1 MPGNILNAD
10 TQFPNF
16 AGQES
21 PAEQIRTI
29 RNYLYMLLEQLR
41 YTLNNLDAGNFNSEG
56 LKEIQDAI
64 SQPILKQLSDTD
76 GNLAELQITAKGL
89 ASRVSNNEG
98 DISQLEQTAQGLS
111 SRVGDAEGNISSLQQ
126 TANGLSSRVTS
137 AEGNISTLQ
146 QTANGLS
153 SRVSSAEGDISTL
166 QQTADGISSRV
177 SSAEGNISTLQQTA
191 NGLSSRVSDAEGNIS
206 ALFQGAGNLT
216 TRVSNAE
223 GNITTV
229 MQTANSLSSRV
240 SNAEGAVSTISQK
253 VNGVTIQTGDGQT
266 FLAGDRIVMSSNIY
280 NYMAIGANGLE
291 VWINGMMKALIG
303 QTYGADNYTMVL
315 GNTNPAVVQ
324 KIYDGNNLM
333 WIGNET
339 KTCGIMFNFST
350 GTYQFYGT
358 KVGT

>member
-1 MPGNILNAD
+1 MPGNILSAD

-16 AGQES
+16 TGQES

-41 YTLNNLDAGNFNSEG
+41 YTLNNLDAGNFNTEG

-76 GNLAELQITAKGL
+76 GNLAELQVTAAGL
-89 ASRVSNNEG
+89 ASRVSSNEG

-153 SRVSSAEGDISTL
+153 SRVS
-166 QQTADGISSRV
+166 
-177 SSAEGNISTLQQTA
+177 
-191 NGLSSRVSDAEGNIS
+191 
-206 ALFQGAGNLT
+206 
-216 TRVSNAE
+216 NAE
-223 GNITTV
+223 GSISSLS
-229 MQTANSLSSRV
+229 QTASGLETRV
-240 SNAEGAVSTISQK
+240 ANAEGAVSTVSQK
-253 VNGVTIQTGDGQT
+253 VNGVTVTTWSGQT
-266 FLAGDRIVMSSNIY
+266 FLAGDRIVMSSDIN
-280 NYMAIGANGLE
+280 NYMAVGANGLE

-303 QTYGADNYTMVL
+303 QTYGADNYSVIL

-333 WIGNET
+333 WIGNEA
-339 KTCGIMFNFST
+339 KTCGIMFNFNT

>member
-1 MPGNILNAD
+1 MPGNILSAD

-16 AGQES
+16 TGQEN

-41 YTLNNLDAGNFNSEG
+41 YTLNNLDAGNFNTEG

-76 GNLAELQITAKGL
+76 GNLAELQVTAAGL
-89 ASRVSNNEG
+89 ASRVSSNEG

-126 TANGLSSRVTS
+126 TANGLSSRVSS
-137 AEGNISTLQ
+137 AEGNISSLQ

-153 SRVSSAEGDISTL
+153 SRVS
-166 QQTADGISSRV
+166 
-177 SSAEGNISTLQQTA
+177 
-191 NGLSSRVSDAEGNIS
+191 
-206 ALFQGAGNLT
+206 
-216 TRVSNAE
+216 NAE
-223 GNITTV
+223 GSISSLS
-229 MQTANSLSSRV
+229 QTASGLETRV
-240 SNAEGAVSTISQK
+240 ANAEGAVSTVSQK
-253 VNGVTIQTGDGQT
+253 VNGVTVTTGYGQT
-266 FLAGDRIVMSSNIY
+266 FLAGDRIVMSSNVN

-291 VWINGMMKALIG
+291 VWINGMIKALIG
-303 QTYGADNYTMVL
+303 QTYGADNYSVIL

-324 KIYDGNNLM
+324 KIYDGSNLM
-333 WIGNET
+333 WVGNEA
-339 KTCGIMFNFST
+339 KTCGIMFNFNA

>member
-1 MPGNILNAD
+1 MPGNILSAD

-76 GNLAELQITAKGL
+76 GNLAELQLTAAGL
-89 ASRVSNNEG
+89 ASRVSSNEG

-137 AEGNISTLQ
+137 AEGNISSLQ

-153 SRVSSAEGDISTL
+153 SRVS
-166 QQTADGISSRV
+166 
-177 SSAEGNISTLQQTA
+177 
-191 NGLSSRVSDAEGNIS
+191 
-206 ALFQGAGNLT
+206 
-216 TRVSNAE
+216 NAE
-223 GNITTV
+223 GSISSLS
-229 MQTANSLSSRV
+229 QTASGLETRV
-240 SNAEGAVSTISQK
+240 ANAEGAVSTVSQK
-253 VNGVTIQTGDGQT
+253 VNGVTVTTPYGQT
-266 FLAGDRIVMSSNIY
+266 YLAGDRIVMRANEN
-280 NYMAIGANGLE
+280 NYMAIGSNGLE
-291 VWINGMMKALIG
+291 VWVNGTQKALIG
-303 QTYGADNYTMVL
+303 QAYGADNYTVVL

-324 KIYDGNNLM
+324 KIYDSYSGNQM
-333 WIGNET
+333 WVGNEN

>member
-1 MPGNILNAD
+1 MPGNILSAD

-41 YTLNNLDAGNFNSEG
+41 YTLNNLDAGNFNTEG

-76 GNLAELQITAKGL
+76 GNLAELQVTAAGL
-89 ASRVSNNEG
+89 ASRVSSNEG

-146 QTANGLS
+146 QTTNG
-153 SRVSSAEGDISTL
+153 
-166 QQTADGISSRV
+166 
-177 SSAEGNISTLQQTA
+177 
-191 NGLSSRVSDAEGNIS
+191 
-206 ALFQGAGNLT
+206 
-216 TRVSNAE
+216 
-223 GNITTV
+223 
-229 MQTANSLSSRV
+229 LSSRV
-240 SNAEGAVSTISQK
+240 SNAEGSISSLNQTASGLETRVANAEGAVSTVSQK
-253 VNGVTIQTGDGQT
+253 VNGVTVTTGYGQT
-266 FLAGDRIVMSSNIY
+266 FLAGDRIVMSSDIN

-303 QTYGADNYTMVL
+303 QTYGADNYSVIL

-324 KIYDGNNLM
+324 KIYDGSNLM
-333 WIGNET
+333 WVGNEA
-339 KTCGIMFNFST
+339 KTCGIMFNFSA

>member
-1 MPGNILNAD
+1 MPGNILSAD

-16 AGQES
+16 SGQEN

-41 YTLNNLDAGNFNSEG
+41 YTLNNLDAGNFNTEG

-76 GNLAELQITAKGL
+76 GNLAELQVTAAGL
-89 ASRVSNNEG
+89 ASRVSSNEG

-111 SRVGDAEGNISSLQQ
+111 SRVGNAEGNISSLQQ

-153 SRVSSAEGDISTL
+153 SRVS
-166 QQTADGISSRV
+166 
-177 SSAEGNISTLQQTA
+177 
-191 NGLSSRVSDAEGNIS
+191 
-206 ALFQGAGNLT
+206 
-216 TRVSNAE
+216 NAE
-223 GNITTV
+223 GSISSLS
-229 MQTANSLSSRV
+229 QTASGLETRV
-240 SNAEGAVSTISQK
+240 ANAEGAVSTVSQK
-253 VNGVTIQTGDGQT
+253 VNGVTVTTGYGQT
-266 FLAGDRIVMSSNIY
+266 FLAGDRIVMSSDIN
-280 NYMAIGANGLE
+280 NYMAVGANGLE
-291 VWINGMMKALIG
+291 VWINGMMKSLIG
-303 QTYGADNYTMVL
+303 QTYGADNYSVIL

-333 WIGNET
+333 WVGNEA
-339 KTCGIMFNFST
+339 KTCGIMFNFSA

>member
-1 MPGNILNAD
+1 MPGNILSAD

-76 GNLAELQITAKGL
+76 GNLAELQVTAAGL
-89 ASRVSNNEG
+89 ASRVSSNEG

-126 TANGLSSRVTS
+126 TANGLSSRVSS
-137 AEGNISTLQ
+137 AEGNISSLQ

-153 SRVSSAEGDISTL
+153 SRVS
-166 QQTADGISSRV
+166 
-177 SSAEGNISTLQQTA
+177 
-191 NGLSSRVSDAEGNIS
+191 
-206 ALFQGAGNLT
+206 
-216 TRVSNAE
+216 NAE
-223 GNITTV
+223 GSISSLN
-229 MQTANSLSSRV
+229 QTASGLETRV
-240 SNAEGAVSTISQK
+240 ANAEGAVSTVSQK
-253 VNGVTIQTGDGQT
+253 VNGVTVTTGYGQT
-266 FLAGDRIVMSSNIY
+266 FLAGDRIVMSSNVN

-303 QTYGADNYTMVL
+303 QTYGADNYSVIL

-324 KIYDGNNLM
+324 KIYDGSNLM
-333 WIGNET
+333 WVGNEA

>member
-1 MPGNILNAD
+1 MPGNILSAD

-41 YTLNNLDAGNFNSEG
+41 YTLNNLDAGNFNTEG

-76 GNLAELQITAKGL
+76 GNLAELQVTAAGL
-89 ASRVSNNEG
+89 ASRVSSNEG
-98 DISQLEQTAQGLS
+98 NISQLEQTAQGLS

-153 SRVSSAEGDISTL
+153 SRVS
-166 QQTADGISSRV
+166 
-177 SSAEGNISTLQQTA
+177 
-191 NGLSSRVSDAEGNIS
+191 
-206 ALFQGAGNLT
+206 
-216 TRVSNAE
+216 NAE
-223 GNITTV
+223 GSISSLN
-229 MQTANSLSSRV
+229 QTASGLETRV
-240 SNAEGAVSTISQK
+240 ANAEGAVSTVSQK
-253 VNGVTIQTGDGQT
+253 VNGVTVTTGYGQT
-266 FLAGDRIVMSSNIY
+266 FLAGDRIVMSSNVN

-291 VWINGMMKALIG
+291 VWINGMIKALIG
-303 QTYGADNYTMVL
+303 QTYGADNYSMIL

-333 WIGNET
+333 WVGNEA
-339 KTCGIMFNFST
+339 KTCGIMFNFNT

>member
-1 MPGNILNAD
+1 MPGNILSAD

-41 YTLNNLDAGNFNSEG
+41 YTLNNLDAGNFNTEG

-76 GNLAELQITAKGL
+76 GNLAELQVTAAGL
-89 ASRVSNNEG
+89 ASRVSSNEG

-153 SRVSSAEGDISTL
+153 SRVS
-166 QQTADGISSRV
+166 
-177 SSAEGNISTLQQTA
+177 
-191 NGLSSRVSDAEGNIS
+191 
-206 ALFQGAGNLT
+206 
-216 TRVSNAE
+216 NAE
-223 GNITTV
+223 GSISSLS
-229 MQTANSLSSRV
+229 QTASGLETRV
-240 SNAEGAVSTISQK
+240 ANAEGAVSTVSQK
-253 VNGVTIQTGDGQT
+253 VNGVTVTTWSGQT
-266 FLAGDRIVMSSNIY
+266 FLAGDRIVMSSDIN
-280 NYMAIGANGLE
+280 NYMAVGANGLE

-303 QTYGADNYTMVL
+303 QTYGADNYSVIL

-324 KIYDGNNLM
+324 KIYDGSNLM
-333 WIGNET
+333 WVGNEA
-339 KTCGIMFNFST
+339 KTCGIMFNFNT

>member
-1 MPGNILNAD
+1 MPGNILSAD

-16 AGQES
+16 AGQEN

-76 GNLAELQITAKGL
+76 GNLAELQVTAAGL
-89 ASRVSNNEG
+89 ASRVSSNEG
-98 DISQLEQTAQGLS
+98 NISQLEQTAQGLS

-126 TANGLSSRVTS
+126 TANGLSSRVSS
-137 AEGNISTLQ
+137 AEGNISSLQ

-153 SRVSSAEGDISTL
+153 SRVS
-166 QQTADGISSRV
+166 
-177 SSAEGNISTLQQTA
+177 
-191 NGLSSRVSDAEGNIS
+191 
-206 ALFQGAGNLT
+206 
-216 TRVSNAE
+216 NAE
-223 GNITTV
+223 GSISSLS
-229 MQTANSLSSRV
+229 QTASGLETRV
-240 SNAEGAVSTISQK
+240 ANAEGAVSTVSQK
-253 VNGVTIQTGDGQT
+253 VNGVTVTTGYGQT
-266 FLAGDRIVMSSNIY
+266 FLAGDRIVMSSDIN

-291 VWINGMMKALIG
+291 VWINGMMKAVIG
-303 QTYGADNYTMVL
+303 QTYGADNYSVIL

-324 KIYDGNNLM
+324 KIYDGSNLM
-333 WIGNET
+333 WVGNEA

>member
-1 MPGNILNAD
+1 MPGNILSAD

-16 AGQES
+16 AGQEN

-76 GNLAELQITAKGL
+76 GNLAELQVTAAGL
-89 ASRVSNNEG
+89 ASRVSSNEG
-98 DISQLEQTAQGLS
+98 NISQLEQTAQGLS

-126 TANGLSSRVTS
+126 TANGLSSRVSS
-137 AEGNISTLQ
+137 AEGNISSLQ

-153 SRVSSAEGDISTL
+153 SRVS
-166 QQTADGISSRV
+166 
-177 SSAEGNISTLQQTA
+177 
-191 NGLSSRVSDAEGNIS
+191 
-206 ALFQGAGNLT
+206 
-216 TRVSNAE
+216 NAE
-223 GNITTV
+223 GSISSLN
-229 MQTANSLSSRV
+229 QTASGLETRV
-240 SNAEGAVSTISQK
+240 ANAEGAVSTVSQK
-253 VNGVTIQTGDGQT
+253 VNGVTVTTGYGQT
-266 FLAGDRIVMSSNIY
+266 FLAGDRIVMSSDIN

-291 VWINGMMKALIG
+291 VWINGMMKAVIG
-303 QTYGADNYTMVL
+303 QTYGADNYSVIL

-324 KIYDGNNLM
+324 KIYDGSNLM
-333 WIGNET
+333 WVGNEA

>member
-1 MPGNILNAD
+1 MPGNILSAD

-41 YTLNNLDAGNFNSEG
+41 YTLNNLDAGNFNTEG

-76 GNLAELQITAKGL
+76 GNLAELQVTAAGL
-89 ASRVSNNEG
+89 AYRVSSNEG
-98 DISQLEQTAQGLS
+98 NISQLEQTAQGLS

-137 AEGNISTLQ
+137 AEGNISSLQ

-153 SRVSSAEGDISTL
+153 SRVS
-166 QQTADGISSRV
+166 
-177 SSAEGNISTLQQTA
+177 
-191 NGLSSRVSDAEGNIS
+191 
-206 ALFQGAGNLT
+206 
-216 TRVSNAE
+216 NAE
-223 GNITTV
+223 GSISSLS
-229 MQTANSLSSRV
+229 QTASGLETRV
-240 SNAEGAVSTISQK
+240 ANAEGAVSTVSQK
-253 VNGVTIQTGDGQT
+253 VNGVTVTTGYGQT
-266 FLAGDRIVMSSNIY
+266 FLAGDRIVMSSDIN
-280 NYMAIGANGLE
+280 NYMAIGSNGLE
-291 VWINGMMKALIG
+291 VWVNGTQKALIG
-303 QTYGADNYTMVL
+303 QTYGADNYSVIL

-324 KIYDGNNLM
+324 KIYDGSNLM
-333 WIGNET
+333 WVGNEA
-339 KTCGIMFNFST
+339 KTCGIMFNFSA

>member
-1 MPGNILNAD
+1 MPGNILSAD

-16 AGQES
+16 TGQES

-41 YTLNNLDAGNFNSEG
+41 YTLNNLDAGNFNTEG

-76 GNLAELQITAKGL
+76 GNLAELQVTAAGL
-89 ASRVSNNEG
+89 ASRVSSNEG

-126 TANGLSSRVTS
+126 TANGLSSRV
-137 AEGNISTLQ
+137 
-146 QTANGLS
+146 
-153 SRVSSAEGDISTL
+153 
-166 QQTADGISSRV
+166 

-191 NGLSSRVSDAEGNIS
+191 NGLSSRVS
-206 ALFQGAGNLT
+206 
-216 TRVSNAE
+216 NAE
-223 GNITTV
+223 GSISSLS
-229 MQTANSLSSRV
+229 QTASGLETRV
-240 SNAEGAVSTISQK
+240 ANAEGAVSTVSQK
-253 VNGVTIQTGDGQT
+253 VNGVTVTTWSGQT
-266 FLAGDRIVMSSNIY
+266 FLAGDRIVMSSDIN
-280 NYMAIGANGLE
+280 NYMAVGANGLE

-303 QTYGADNYTMVL
+303 QTYGADNYSVIL

-333 WIGNET
+333 WIGNEA
-339 KTCGIMFNFST
+339 KTCGIMFNFNA

>member
-1 MPGNILNAD
+1 MPGNILSAD

-41 YTLNNLDAGNFNSEG
+41 YTLNNLDAGNFNTEG

-76 GNLAELQITAKGL
+76 GNLAELQVTAAGL
-89 ASRVSNNEG
+89 ASRVSSNEG

-137 AEGNISTLQ
+137 AEGNISSLQ

-153 SRVSSAEGDISTL
+153 SRVS
-166 QQTADGISSRV
+166 
-177 SSAEGNISTLQQTA
+177 
-191 NGLSSRVSDAEGNIS
+191 
-206 ALFQGAGNLT
+206 
-216 TRVSNAE
+216 NAE
-223 GNITTV
+223 GSISSLS
-229 MQTANSLSSRV
+229 QTASGLETRV
-240 SNAEGAVSTISQK
+240 ANAEGAVSTVSQK
-253 VNGVTIQTGDGQT
+253 VNGVTVTTGYGQT
-266 FLAGDRIVMSSNIY
+266 FLAGDRIVMSSNVN

-291 VWINGMMKALIG
+291 VWINGMIKALIG
-303 QTYGADNYTMVL
+303 QTYGADNYSVIL

-333 WIGNET
+333 WVGNEA
-339 KTCGIMFNFST
+339 KTCGIMFNFSA

>member
-1 MPGNILNAD
+1 MPGNILSAD

-76 GNLAELQITAKGL
+76 GNLAELQVTAAGL
-89 ASRVSNNEG
+89 ASRVSSNEG

-111 SRVGDAEGNISSLQQ
+111 SRVGNAEGNISSLQQ
-126 TANGLSSRVTS
+126 TANGLSSRVSS
-137 AEGNISTLQ
+137 AEGNISSLQ

-153 SRVSSAEGDISTL
+153 SRVS
-166 QQTADGISSRV
+166 
-177 SSAEGNISTLQQTA
+177 
-191 NGLSSRVSDAEGNIS
+191 
-206 ALFQGAGNLT
+206 
-216 TRVSNAE
+216 NAE
-223 GNITTV
+223 GSISSLS
-229 MQTANSLSSRV
+229 QTASGLETRV
-240 SNAEGAVSTISQK
+240 ANAEGAVSTVSQK
-253 VNGVTIQTGDGQT
+253 VNGVTVTTGYGQT
-266 FLAGDRIVMSSNIY
+266 FLAGDRIVMSSNVN

-303 QTYGADNYTMVL
+303 QTYGADNYSVIL

-324 KIYDGNNLM
+324 KIYDGSNLM
-333 WIGNET
+333 WVGNEA

>member
-1 MPGNILNAD
+1 MPGNILSAD

-41 YTLNNLDAGNFNSEG
+41 YTLNNLDAGNFNTEG

-76 GNLAELQITAKGL
+76 GNLAELQVTAAGL
-89 ASRVSNNEG
+89 ASRVSSNEG
-98 DISQLEQTAQGLS
+98 NISQLEQTAQGLS

-137 AEGNISTLQ
+137 AEGNISSLQ

-153 SRVSSAEGDISTL
+153 SRVS
-166 QQTADGISSRV
+166 
-177 SSAEGNISTLQQTA
+177 
-191 NGLSSRVSDAEGNIS
+191 
-206 ALFQGAGNLT
+206 
-216 TRVSNAE
+216 NAE
-223 GNITTV
+223 GSISSLS
-229 MQTANSLSSRV
+229 QTASGLETRV
-240 SNAEGAVSTISQK
+240 ANAEGAVSTVSQK
-253 VNGVTIQTGDGQT
+253 VNGVTVTTGYGQT
-266 FLAGDRIVMSSNIY
+266 FLAGDRIVMSSDIN

-303 QTYGADNYTMVL
+303 QTYGADNYSVIL

-333 WIGNET
+333 WVGNES
-339 KTCGIMFNFST
+339 KTCGIMFNFSA

>member
-1 MPGNILNAD
+1 MPGNILSAD

-41 YTLNNLDAGNFNSEG
+41 YTLNNLDAGNFNTEG

-76 GNLAELQITAKGL
+76 GNLAELQVTAAGL
-89 ASRVSNNEG
+89 ASRVSSNEG

-126 TANGLSSRVTS
+126 TANGLSSRVSS
-137 AEGNISTLQ
+137 AEGNISSLQ

-153 SRVSSAEGDISTL
+153 SRVS
-166 QQTADGISSRV
+166 
-177 SSAEGNISTLQQTA
+177 
-191 NGLSSRVSDAEGNIS
+191 
-206 ALFQGAGNLT
+206 
-216 TRVSNAE
+216 NAE
-223 GNITTV
+223 GSISSLS
-229 MQTANSLSSRV
+229 QTASGLETRV
-240 SNAEGAVSTISQK
+240 ANAEGAVSTVSQK
-253 VNGVTIQTGDGQT
+253 VNGVTVTTWSGQT
-266 FLAGDRIVMSSNIY
+266 FLAGDRIVMSSDIN
-280 NYMAIGANGLE
+280 NYMAVGANGLE
-291 VWINGMMKALIG
+291 LWINGMKKALIG
-303 QTYGADNYTMVL
+303 QTSGADNYSVIL

-324 KIYDGNNLM
+324 KIYDGSNLM
-333 WIGNET
+333 WVGNEA
-339 KTCGIMFNFST
+339 KTCGIMFNFSA

>member
-1 MPGNILNAD
+1 MPGNILSAD

-41 YTLNNLDAGNFNSEG
+41 YTLNNLDAGNFNTEG

-76 GNLAELQITAKGL
+76 GNLAELQVTAAGL
-89 ASRVSNNEG
+89 ASRVSSNEG
-98 DISQLEQTAQGLS
+98 NISQLEQTAQGLS

-126 TANGLSSRVTS
+126 TANGLSSRV
-137 AEGNISTLQ
+137 
-146 QTANGLS
+146 
-153 SRVSSAEGDISTL
+153 
-166 QQTADGISSRV
+166 
-177 SSAEGNISTLQQTA
+177 SSAEGNISSLQQTT
-191 NGLSSRVSDAEGNIS
+191 NG
-206 ALFQGAGNLT
+206 
-216 TRVSNAE
+216 
-223 GNITTV
+223 
-229 MQTANSLSSRV
+229 LSSRV
-240 SNAEGAVSTISQK
+240 SNAEGSISSLIQTASGLETRVANAEGAVSTVSQK
-253 VNGVTIQTGDGQT
+253 VNGVTVTTGYGQT
-266 FLAGDRIVMSSNIY
+266 FLAGDRIVMSSDIN

-303 QTYGADNYTMVL
+303 QTYGADNYSVIL

-324 KIYDGNNLM
+324 KIYDGSNLM
-333 WIGNET
+333 WVGNEA

>member
-1 MPGNILNAD
+1 MPGNILSAD

-16 AGQES
+16 TGQEN

-41 YTLNNLDAGNFNSEG
+41 YTLNNLDAGNFNTEG

-76 GNLAELQITAKGL
+76 GNLAELQVTAAGL
-89 ASRVSNNEG
+89 ASRVSSNEG

-111 SRVGDAEGNISSLQQ
+111 SRVGNAEGNISSLQQ
-126 TANGLSSRVTS
+126 TANGL
-137 AEGNISTLQ
+137 
-146 QTANGLS
+146 
-153 SRVSSAEGDISTL
+153 
-166 QQTADGISSRV
+166 SSRV

-191 NGLSSRVSDAEGNIS
+191 NGLSSRVS
-206 ALFQGAGNLT
+206 
-216 TRVSNAE
+216 NAE
-223 GNITTV
+223 GSISSLS
-229 MQTANSLSSRV
+229 QTASGLETRV
-240 SNAEGAVSTISQK
+240 ANAEGAVSTVSQK
-253 VNGVTIQTGDGQT
+253 VNGVTVTTGYGQT
-266 FLAGDRIVMSSNIY
+266 FLAGDRIVMSSDIN

-303 QTYGADNYTMVL
+303 QTYGADNYSVIL

-324 KIYDGNNLM
+324 KIYDGSNLM
-333 WIGNET
+333 WVGNEA
-339 KTCGIMFNFST
+339 KTCGIMFNFSA

>member
-1 MPGNILNAD
+1 MPGNILSAD

-41 YTLNNLDAGNFNSEG
+41 YTLNNLDAGNFNTEG

-76 GNLAELQITAKGL
+76 GNLAELQVTAAGL
-89 ASRVSNNEG
+89 ASRVSSNEG
-98 DISQLEQTAQGLS
+98 NISQLEQTAQGLS

-137 AEGNISTLQ
+137 AEGNISSLQ

-153 SRVSSAEGDISTL
+153 SRVS
-166 QQTADGISSRV
+166 
-177 SSAEGNISTLQQTA
+177 
-191 NGLSSRVSDAEGNIS
+191 
-206 ALFQGAGNLT
+206 
-216 TRVSNAE
+216 NAE
-223 GNITTV
+223 GSISSLS
-229 MQTANSLSSRV
+229 QTASGLETRV
-240 SNAEGAVSTISQK
+240 ANAEGAVSTVSQK
-253 VNGVTIQTGDGQT
+253 VNGVTVTTQYGQT
-266 FLAGDRIVMSSNIY
+266 YLAGDRIVMRENEN
-280 NYMAIGANGLE
+280 NYMAIGSNGLE
-291 VWINGMMKALIG
+291 VWVNGTQKALIG
-303 QTYGADNYTMVL
+303 QTYGADNYSVIL

-324 KIYDGNNLM
+324 KIYDGSNLM
-333 WIGNET
+333 WVGNEA
-339 KTCGIMFNFST
+339 KTCGIMFNFSA

>member
-1 MPGNILNAD
+1 MPGNILSAD

-16 AGQES
+16 AGQEN

-41 YTLNNLDAGNFNSEG
+41 YTLNNLDAGNFNTEG

-76 GNLAELQITAKGL
+76 GNLAELQVTAAGL
-89 ASRVSNNEG
+89 ASRVSSNEG
-98 DISQLEQTAQGLS
+98 NISQLEQTAQGLS

-146 QTANGLS
+146 QTASG
-153 SRVSSAEGDISTL
+153 
-166 QQTADGISSRV
+166 
-177 SSAEGNISTLQQTA
+177 
-191 NGLSSRVSDAEGNIS
+191 
-206 ALFQGAGNLT
+206 
-216 TRVSNAE
+216 
-223 GNITTV
+223 
-229 MQTANSLSSRV
+229 LSSRV
-240 SNAEGAVSTISQK
+240 SNAEGSISSLSQTASGLETRVANAEGAVSTVSQK
-253 VNGVTIQTGDGQT
+253 VNGVTVTTGYGQT
-266 FLAGDRIVMSSNIY
+266 FLAGDRIVMSSDVN
-280 NYMAIGANGLE
+280 NYMTVGSGSIGVFSNG
-291 VWINGMMKALIG
+291 IQKAFIG
-303 QTYGADNYTMVL
+303 QTSGADNYSVIL

-324 KIYDGNNLM
+324 KIYNSYSGNQM
-333 WIGNET
+333 WVGNEN
-339 KTCGIMFNFST
+339 KTCGIMFNFNT

>member
-1 MPGNILNAD
+1 MPGNILSAD

-41 YTLNNLDAGNFNSEG
+41 YTLNNLDAGNFNTEG

-76 GNLAELQITAKGL
+76 GNLAELQVTAAGL
-89 ASRVSNNEG
+89 ASRVSSNEG

-126 TANGLSSRVTS
+126 TANGLSSRVSS
-137 AEGNISTLQ
+137 AEGNISSLQ

-153 SRVSSAEGDISTL
+153 SRVS
-166 QQTADGISSRV
+166 
-177 SSAEGNISTLQQTA
+177 
-191 NGLSSRVSDAEGNIS
+191 
-206 ALFQGAGNLT
+206 
-216 TRVSNAE
+216 NAE
-223 GNITTV
+223 GSISSLS
-229 MQTANSLSSRV
+229 QTASGLETRV
-240 SNAEGAVSTISQK
+240 ANAEGAVSTVSQK
-253 VNGVTIQTGDGQT
+253 VNGVTVTTVYGQT
-266 FLAGDRIVMSSNIY
+266 FLAGDRIVMSSDIN

-303 QTYGADNYTMVL
+303 QTYGADNYSVIL

-324 KIYDGNNLM
+324 KIYDGSNLM
-333 WIGNET
+333 WVGNEA
-339 KTCGIMFNFST
+339 KTCGIMFNFSA

>member
-1 MPGNILNAD
+1 MPGNILSAD

-16 AGQES
+16 TGQEN

-41 YTLNNLDAGNFNSEG
+41 YTLNNLDAGNFNTEG

-76 GNLAELQITAKGL
+76 GNLAELQVTAAGL
-89 ASRVSNNEG
+89 ASRVSSNEG

-137 AEGNISTLQ
+137 AEGNISSLQ

-153 SRVSSAEGDISTL
+153 SRVS
-166 QQTADGISSRV
+166 
-177 SSAEGNISTLQQTA
+177 
-191 NGLSSRVSDAEGNIS
+191 
-206 ALFQGAGNLT
+206 
-216 TRVSNAE
+216 NAE
-223 GNITTV
+223 GSISSLS
-229 MQTANSLSSRV
+229 QTASGLETRV
-240 SNAEGAVSTISQK
+240 ANAEGVVSTVGQK
-253 VNGVTIQTGDGQT
+253 VDGVTVTTPYGQT
-266 FLAGDRIVMSSNIY
+266 YLAGDRIVMRANEN
-280 NYMAIGANGLE
+280 NYMAIGSNGLE
-291 VWINGMMKALIG
+291 VWVNGTQKALIG
-303 QTYGADNYTMVL
+303 QTYGADNYSVIL

-324 KIYDGNNLM
+324 KIYDSYSGNQM
-333 WIGNET
+333 WVGNEN
-339 KTCGIMFNFST
+339 KTCGIMFNFSA

>member
-1 MPGNILNAD
+1 MPGNILSAD

-41 YTLNNLDAGNFNSEG
+41 YTLNNLDAGNFNTEG

-76 GNLAELQITAKGL
+76 GNLAELQVTAAGL
-89 ASRVSNNEG
+89 ASRVSSNEG

-153 SRVSSAEGDISTL
+153 SRVS
-166 QQTADGISSRV
+166 
-177 SSAEGNISTLQQTA
+177 
-191 NGLSSRVSDAEGNIS
+191 
-206 ALFQGAGNLT
+206 
-216 TRVSNAE
+216 NAE
-223 GNITTV
+223 GSISSLS
-229 MQTANSLSSRV
+229 QTASGLETRV
-240 SNAEGAVSTISQK
+240 ANAEGAVSTVSQK
-253 VNGVTIQTGDGQT
+253 VNGVTVTTGYGQT
-266 FLAGDRIVMSSNIY
+266 FLAGDRIVMSSNVN

-291 VWINGMMKALIG
+291 VWINGMMKALMG
-303 QTYGADNYTMVL
+303 QTYGADNYSVIL

-333 WIGNET
+333 WIGNEA
-339 KTCGIMFNFST
+339 KTCGIMFNFNT

>member
-1 MPGNILNAD
+1 MPGNILSAD

-16 AGQES
+16 AGQEN

-41 YTLNNLDAGNFNSEG
+41 YTLNNLDAGNFNTEG

-76 GNLAELQITAKGL
+76 GNLAELQVTAAGL
-89 ASRVSNNEG
+89 ASRVSSNEG

-153 SRVSSAEGDISTL
+153 SRVS
-166 QQTADGISSRV
+166 
-177 SSAEGNISTLQQTA
+177 
-191 NGLSSRVSDAEGNIS
+191 
-206 ALFQGAGNLT
+206 
-216 TRVSNAE
+216 NAE
-223 GNITTV
+223 GSISSLS
-229 MQTANSLSSRV
+229 QTASGLETRV
-240 SNAEGAVSTISQK
+240 ANAEGAVSTVSQK
-253 VNGVTIQTGDGQT
+253 VNGVTVTTGYGQT
-266 FLAGDRIVMSSNIY
+266 FLAGDRIVMSSNVN

-291 VWINGMMKALIG
+291 VWINGMIKALIG
-303 QTYGADNYTMVL
+303 QTYGADNYSVIL

-324 KIYDGNNLM
+324 KIYDGSNLM
-333 WIGNET
+333 WVGNEA

>member
-1 MPGNILNAD
+1 MPGNILSAD

-16 AGQES
+16 TGQEN

-41 YTLNNLDAGNFNSEG
+41 YTLNNLDAGNFNTEG

-76 GNLAELQITAKGL
+76 GNLAELQVTAAGL
-89 ASRVSNNEG
+89 ASRVSSNEG

-126 TANGLSSRVTS
+126 TANGLSSRVSS
-137 AEGNISTLQ
+137 AEGNISSLQ

-153 SRVSSAEGDISTL
+153 SRVSN
-166 QQTADGISSRV
+166 
-177 SSAEGNISTLQQTA
+177 AEGNISSLSQTA
-191 NGLSSRVSDAEGNIS
+191 SGLE
-206 ALFQGAGNLT
+206 
-216 TRVSNAE
+216 TRVA
-223 GNITTV
+223 
-229 MQTANSLSSRV
+229 
-240 SNAEGAVSTISQK
+240 NAEGAVSTVSQK
-253 VNGVTIQTGDGQT
+253 VNGVTVTTGYGQT
-266 FLAGDRIVMSSNIY
+266 FLAGDRIVMSSDIN

-303 QTYGADNYTMVL
+303 QTYGADNYSVIL

-324 KIYDGNNLM
+324 KIYDGSNLM
-333 WIGNET
+333 WVGNEA

>member
-1 MPGNILNAD
+1 MPGNILSAD

-16 AGQES
+16 TGQEN

-41 YTLNNLDAGNFNSEG
+41 YTLNNLDAGNFNTEG

-76 GNLAELQITAKGL
+76 GNLAELQVTAAGL
-89 ASRVSNNEG
+89 ASRVSSNEG

-126 TANGLSSRVTS
+126 TANGLSSRV
-137 AEGNISTLQ
+137 
-146 QTANGLS
+146 
-153 SRVSSAEGDISTL
+153 
-166 QQTADGISSRV
+166 

-191 NGLSSRVSDAEGNIS
+191 NGLSSRVS
-206 ALFQGAGNLT
+206 
-216 TRVSNAE
+216 NAE
-223 GNITTV
+223 GSISSLS
-229 MQTANSLSSRV
+229 QTASGLETRV
-240 SNAEGAVSTISQK
+240 ANAEGAVSTVSQK
-253 VNGVTIQTGDGQT
+253 VNGVTVTTGYGQT
-266 FLAGDRIVMSSNIY
+266 FLAGDRIVMSSNVN
-280 NYMAIGANGLE
+280 NYMAIGANCLE
-291 VWINGMMKALIG
+291 VWINGMIKALIG
-303 QTYGADNYTMVL
+303 QTYGADNYSVIL

-333 WIGNET
+333 WVGNEA
-339 KTCGIMFNFST
+339 KTCGIMFNFNA

>member
-1 MPGNILNAD
+1 MPGNILSAD

-41 YTLNNLDAGNFNSEG
+41 YTLNNLDAGNFNTEG

-76 GNLAELQITAKGL
+76 GNLAELQVTAAGL
-89 ASRVSNNEG
+89 ASRVSSNEG

-126 TANGLSSRVTS
+126 TANGLSSRVSS
-137 AEGNISTLQ
+137 AEGNISSLQ

-153 SRVSSAEGDISTL
+153 SRVS
-166 QQTADGISSRV
+166 
-177 SSAEGNISTLQQTA
+177 
-191 NGLSSRVSDAEGNIS
+191 
-206 ALFQGAGNLT
+206 
-216 TRVSNAE
+216 NAE
-223 GNITTV
+223 GSISSLS
-229 MQTANSLSSRV
+229 QTASGLETRV
-240 SNAEGAVSTISQK
+240 ANAEGAVSTVSQK
-253 VNGVTIQTGDGQT
+253 VNGVTVTTGYGQT
-266 FLAGDRIVMSSNIY
+266 FLAGDRIVMSSDIN
-280 NYMAIGANGLE
+280 NYMAIGSNGLE
-291 VWINGMMKALIG
+291 VWVNGTQKALIG
-303 QTYGADNYTMVL
+303 QTYGADNYSVIL

-324 KIYDGNNLM
+324 KIYDGSNLM
-333 WIGNET
+333 WVGNEA
-339 KTCGIMFNFST
+339 KTCGIMFNFSA

>member
-1 MPGNILNAD
+1 MPGNILSAD

-41 YTLNNLDAGNFNSEG
+41 YTLNNLDAGNFNTEG

-76 GNLAELQITAKGL
+76 GNLAELQVTAAGL
-89 ASRVSNNEG
+89 ASRVSSNEG

-111 SRVGDAEGNISSLQQ
+111 SRIGDAEGNISSLQQ

-153 SRVSSAEGDISTL
+153 SRVS
-166 QQTADGISSRV
+166 
-177 SSAEGNISTLQQTA
+177 
-191 NGLSSRVSDAEGNIS
+191 
-206 ALFQGAGNLT
+206 
-216 TRVSNAE
+216 NAE
-223 GNITTV
+223 GSISSLS
-229 MQTANSLSSRV
+229 QTASGLETRV
-240 SNAEGAVSTISQK
+240 ANAEGAVSTVSQK
-253 VNGVTIQTGDGQT
+253 VNGVTVTTGYGQT
-266 FLAGDRIVMSSNIY
+266 FLAGDRIVMSSNVN

-291 VWINGMMKALIG
+291 VWINGMMKALMG
-303 QTYGADNYTMVL
+303 QTYGADNYSVIL

-333 WIGNET
+333 WVGNEA
-339 KTCGIMFNFST
+339 KTCGIMFNFNT

>member
-1 MPGNILNAD
+1 MPGNILSAD

-76 GNLAELQITAKGL
+76 GNLAELQVTAAGL
-89 ASRVSNNEG
+89 ASRVSSNEG
-98 DISQLEQTAQGLS
+98 DISQLEQTAQELS

-153 SRVSSAEGDISTL
+153 SRVS
-166 QQTADGISSRV
+166 
-177 SSAEGNISTLQQTA
+177 
-191 NGLSSRVSDAEGNIS
+191 
-206 ALFQGAGNLT
+206 
-216 TRVSNAE
+216 NAE
-223 GNITTV
+223 GSISSLN
-229 MQTANSLSSRV
+229 QTASGLETRV
-240 SNAEGAVSTISQK
+240 ANAEGAVSTVSQK
-253 VNGVTIQTGDGQT
+253 VNGVTVTTGYGQT
-266 FLAGDRIVMSSNIY
+266 FLAGDRIVMSSDIN

-291 VWINGMMKALIG
+291 VWINGMMKAVIG
-303 QTYGADNYTMVL
+303 QTYGADNYSVIL

-324 KIYDGNNLM
+324 KIYDGSNLM
-333 WIGNET
+333 WVGNEA

>member
-16 AGQES
+16 TGQEN

-41 YTLNNLDAGNFNSEG
+41 YTLNNLDAGNFNTEG

-76 GNLAELQITAKGL
+76 GNLAELQVTAAGL
-89 ASRVSNNEG
+89 ASRVSSNEG

-111 SRVGDAEGNISSLQQ
+111 SRVGNAEGNISSLQQ

-153 SRVSSAEGDISTL
+153 SRVS
-166 QQTADGISSRV
+166 
-177 SSAEGNISTLQQTA
+177 
-191 NGLSSRVSDAEGNIS
+191 
-206 ALFQGAGNLT
+206 
-216 TRVSNAE
+216 NAE
-223 GNITTV
+223 GSISSLS
-229 MQTANSLSSRV
+229 QTASGLETRV
-240 SNAEGAVSTISQK
+240 ANTEGDVSTVSQK
-253 VNGVTIQTGDGQT
+253 VNGVTVTTWNGQT
-266 FLAGDRIVMSSNIY
+266 FLAGDRIVMSSDIN

-303 QTYGADNYTMVL
+303 QTYGADNYSVIL

-324 KIYDGNNLM
+324 KIYDGSNLM
-333 WIGNET
+333 WIGNEA
-339 KTCGIMFNFST
+339 KTCGIMFNFNA

>member
-1 MPGNILNAD
+1 MPGNILSAD

-16 AGQES
+16 TGQEN

-41 YTLNNLDAGNFNSEG
+41 YTLNNLDAGNFNTEG

-76 GNLAELQITAKGL
+76 GNLAELQVTAAGL
-89 ASRVSNNEG
+89 ASRVSSNEG
-98 DISQLEQTAQGLS
+98 NISQLEQTAQGLS

-153 SRVSSAEGDISTL
+153 SRVS
-166 QQTADGISSRV
+166 
-177 SSAEGNISTLQQTA
+177 
-191 NGLSSRVSDAEGNIS
+191 
-206 ALFQGAGNLT
+206 
-216 TRVSNAE
+216 NAE
-223 GNITTV
+223 GSISSLS
-229 MQTANSLSSRV
+229 QTASGLETRV
-240 SNAEGAVSTISQK
+240 ANAEGAVSTVSQK
-253 VNGVTIQTGDGQT
+253 VNGVTVTTGYGQT
-266 FLAGDRIVMSSNIY
+266 FLAGDRIVMSSNVN

-291 VWINGMMKALIG
+291 VWINGMIKALIG
-303 QTYGADNYTMVL
+303 QTYGADNYSVIL

-324 KIYDGNNLM
+324 KIYDGSNLM
-333 WIGNET
+333 WVGNEA
-339 KTCGIMFNFST
+339 KTCGIMFNFSA

>member
-1 MPGNILNAD
+1 MPGNILSAD

-41 YTLNNLDAGNFNSEG
+41 YTLNNLDAGNFNTEG

-76 GNLAELQITAKGL
+76 GNLAELQVTAAGL
-89 ASRVSNNEG
+89 ASRVSSNEG
-98 DISQLEQTAQGLS
+98 NISQLEQTAQGLS

-126 TANGLSSRVTS
+126 TANGLSSRV
-137 AEGNISTLQ
+137 
-146 QTANGLS
+146 
-153 SRVSSAEGDISTL
+153 
-166 QQTADGISSRV
+166 

-191 NGLSSRVSDAEGNIS
+191 NGLSSRVS
-206 ALFQGAGNLT
+206 
-216 TRVSNAE
+216 NAE
-223 GNITTV
+223 GSISSLN
-229 MQTANSLSSRV
+229 QTASGLETRV
-240 SNAEGAVSTISQK
+240 ANAEGAVSTVSQK
-253 VNGVTIQTGDGQT
+253 VNGVTVTTGYGQT
-266 FLAGDRIVMSSNIY
+266 FLAGDRIVMSSNVN

-291 VWINGMMKALIG
+291 VWINGMIKALIG
-303 QTYGADNYTMVL
+303 QTYGADNYSVIL

-324 KIYDGNNLM
+324 KIYDGSNLM
-333 WIGNET
+333 WVGNEA
-339 KTCGIMFNFST
+339 KTCGIMFNFNT

>member
-1 MPGNILNAD
+1 MPGNILSAD

-41 YTLNNLDAGNFNSEG
+41 YTLNNLDAGNFNTEG

-76 GNLAELQITAKGL
+76 GNLAELQVTAAGL
-89 ASRVSNNEG
+89 ASRVSSNEG
-98 DISQLEQTAQGLS
+98 NISQLEQTAQGLS

-153 SRVSSAEGDISTL
+153 SRVS
-166 QQTADGISSRV
+166 
-177 SSAEGNISTLQQTA
+177 
-191 NGLSSRVSDAEGNIS
+191 
-206 ALFQGAGNLT
+206 
-216 TRVSNAE
+216 NAE
-223 GNITTV
+223 GSISSLS
-229 MQTANSLSSRV
+229 QTASGLETRV
-240 SNAEGAVSTISQK
+240 ANAEGAVSTVSQK
-253 VNGVTIQTGDGQT
+253 VNGVTVTTGYGQT
-266 FLAGDRIVMSSNIY
+266 FLAGDRIVMSSDIN

-291 VWINGMMKALIG
+291 VWINGMIKALIG
-303 QTYGADNYTMVL
+303 QTYGADNYSVIL

-324 KIYDGNNLM
+324 KIYDGSNLM
-333 WIGNET
+333 WVGNEA
-339 KTCGIMFNFST
+339 KTCGIMFNFSA

>member
-1 MPGNILNAD
+1 MPGNILSAD

-41 YTLNNLDAGNFNSEG
+41 YTLNNLDAGNFNTEG

-76 GNLAELQITAKGL
+76 GNLAELQVTAAGL
-89 ASRVSNNEG
+89 ASRVSSNEG
-98 DISQLEQTAQGLS
+98 NISQLEQTAQGLS

-126 TANGLSSRVTS
+126 TANGLSSRV
-137 AEGNISTLQ
+137 
-146 QTANGLS
+146 
-153 SRVSSAEGDISTL
+153 
-166 QQTADGISSRV
+166 

-191 NGLSSRVSDAEGNIS
+191 NGLSSRVS
-206 ALFQGAGNLT
+206 
-216 TRVSNAE
+216 NAE
-223 GNITTV
+223 GSISSLS
-229 MQTANSLSSRV
+229 QTASGLETRV
-240 SNAEGAVSTISQK
+240 ANAEGAVSTVSQK
-253 VNGVTIQTGDGQT
+253 VNGVTVTTGYGQT
-266 FLAGDRIVMSSNIY
+266 FLAGDRIVMSSDIN

-303 QTYGADNYTMVL
+303 QTYGADNYSVIL

-324 KIYDGNNLM
+324 KIYDGSNLM
-333 WIGNET
+333 WVGNEA
-339 KTCGIMFNFST
+339 KTCGIMFNFSA

>member
-1 MPGNILNAD
+1 MPGNILSAD

-41 YTLNNLDAGNFNSEG
+41 YTLNNLDAGNFNTEG

-76 GNLAELQITAKGL
+76 GNLAELQVTAAGL
-89 ASRVSNNEG
+89 ASRVSSNEG

-153 SRVSSAEGDISTL
+153 SRVS
-166 QQTADGISSRV
+166 
-177 SSAEGNISTLQQTA
+177 
-191 NGLSSRVSDAEGNIS
+191 
-206 ALFQGAGNLT
+206 
-216 TRVSNAE
+216 NAE
-223 GNITTV
+223 GSISSLS
-229 MQTANSLSSRV
+229 QTASGLETRV
-240 SNAEGAVSTISQK
+240 ANTEGAVSTVSQK
-253 VNGVTIQTGDGQT
+253 VNGVTVTTGYGQT
-266 FLAGDRIVMSSNIY
+266 FLAGDRIVMSSDIN

-303 QTYGADNYTMVL
+303 QTYGADNYSVIL

-324 KIYDGNNLM
+324 KIYDGSNLM
-333 WIGNET
+333 WVGNEA
-339 KTCGIMFNFST
+339 KTCGIMFNFNA

>member
-1 MPGNILNAD
+1 MPGNILSAD

-41 YTLNNLDAGNFNSEG
+41 YTLNNLDAGNFNTEG

-76 GNLAELQITAKGL
+76 GNLAELQVTAAGL
-89 ASRVSNNEG
+89 ASRVSSNEG

-153 SRVSSAEGDISTL
+153 SRVS
-166 QQTADGISSRV
+166 
-177 SSAEGNISTLQQTA
+177 
-191 NGLSSRVSDAEGNIS
+191 
-206 ALFQGAGNLT
+206 
-216 TRVSNAE
+216 NAE
-223 GNITTV
+223 GSISSLS
-229 MQTANSLSSRV
+229 QTASGLETRV
-240 SNAEGAVSTISQK
+240 ANAEGAVSTVSQQ
-253 VNGVTIQTGDGQT
+253 VNGVTVTTGYGQT
-266 FLAGDRIVMSSNIY
+266 FLAGDRIVMSSNVN

-291 VWINGMMKALIG
+291 VWINGMIKALIG
-303 QTYGADNYTMVL
+303 QTYGADNYSVIL

-333 WIGNET
+333 WVGNEA
-339 KTCGIMFNFST
+339 KTCGIMFNFSA

>member
-1 MPGNILNAD
+1 MPGNILSAD

-16 AGQES
+16 TGQEN

-41 YTLNNLDAGNFNSEG
+41 YTLNNLDAGNFNTEG

-76 GNLAELQITAKGL
+76 GNLAELQVTAAGL
-89 ASRVSNNEG
+89 ASRVSSNEG

-153 SRVSSAEGDISTL
+153 SRVS
-166 QQTADGISSRV
+166 
-177 SSAEGNISTLQQTA
+177 
-191 NGLSSRVSDAEGNIS
+191 
-206 ALFQGAGNLT
+206 
-216 TRVSNAE
+216 NAE
-223 GNITTV
+223 GSISSLS
-229 MQTANSLSSRV
+229 QTASGLETRV
-240 SNAEGAVSTISQK
+240 ANAEGAVSTVSQK
-253 VNGVTIQTGDGQT
+253 VNGVTVTTGYGQT
-266 FLAGDRIVMSSNIY
+266 FLAGDRIVMSSNVN

-303 QTYGADNYTMVL
+303 QTYGADNYSVIL

-324 KIYDGNNLM
+324 KIYDGSNLM
-333 WIGNET
+333 WVGNEA
-339 KTCGIMFNFST
+339 KTCGIMFNFSA

>member
-1 MPGNILNAD
+1 MPGNILSAD

-16 AGQES
+16 TGQEN

-41 YTLNNLDAGNFNSEG
+41 YTLNNLDAGNFNTEG

-76 GNLAELQITAKGL
+76 GNLAELQVTAAGL
-89 ASRVSNNEG
+89 ASRVSSNEG

-137 AEGNISTLQ
+137 AEGNISSLQ

-153 SRVSSAEGDISTL
+153 SRVS
-166 QQTADGISSRV
+166 
-177 SSAEGNISTLQQTA
+177 
-191 NGLSSRVSDAEGNIS
+191 
-206 ALFQGAGNLT
+206 
-216 TRVSNAE
+216 NAE
-223 GNITTV
+223 GSISSLS
-229 MQTANSLSSRV
+229 QTASGLETRV
-240 SNAEGAVSTISQK
+240 ANAEGAVSTVSQK
-253 VNGVTIQTGDGQT
+253 VNGVTVTTGNGQT
-266 FLAGDRIVMSSNIY
+266 FLAGDRIVMSSDIN

-303 QTYGADNYTMVL
+303 QTYGADNYSVIL

-324 KIYDGNNLM
+324 KIYDGSNLM
-333 WIGNET
+333 WVGNEA

>member
-1 MPGNILNAD
+1 MPGNILSAD

-76 GNLAELQITAKGL
+76 GNLAELQVTAAGL
-89 ASRVSNNEG
+89 ASRVSSNEG
-98 DISQLEQTAQGLS
+98 NISQLEQTAQGLS

-126 TANGLSSRVTS
+126 TANGLSSRVSS
-137 AEGNISTLQ
+137 AEGNISSLQ

-153 SRVSSAEGDISTL
+153 SRVS
-166 QQTADGISSRV
+166 
-177 SSAEGNISTLQQTA
+177 
-191 NGLSSRVSDAEGNIS
+191 
-206 ALFQGAGNLT
+206 
-216 TRVSNAE
+216 NAE
-223 GNITTV
+223 GSISSLN
-229 MQTANSLSSRV
+229 QTASGLETRV
-240 SNAEGAVSTISQK
+240 ANAEGAVSTVSQK
-253 VNGVTIQTGDGQT
+253 VNGVTVTTGYGQT
-266 FLAGDRIVMSSNIY
+266 FLAGDRIVMSSNVN

-303 QTYGADNYTMVL
+303 QTYGADNYSVIL

-324 KIYDGNNLM
+324 KIYDGSNLM
-333 WIGNET
+333 WVGNEA

>member
-1 MPGNILNAD
+1 MPGNILSAD

-16 AGQES
+16 TGQES

-41 YTLNNLDAGNFNSEG
+41 YTLNNLDAGNFNTEG

-76 GNLAELQITAKGL
+76 GNLAELQLTAAGL
-89 ASRVSNNEG
+89 ASRVSSNEG

-111 SRVGDAEGNISSLQQ
+111 SRVGNAEGNISSLQQ
-126 TANGLSSRVTS
+126 TANGL
-137 AEGNISTLQ
+137 
-146 QTANGLS
+146 
-153 SRVSSAEGDISTL
+153 
-166 QQTADGISSRV
+166 SSRV

-191 NGLSSRVSDAEGNIS
+191 NGLSSRVS
-206 ALFQGAGNLT
+206 
-216 TRVSNAE
+216 NAE
-223 GNITTV
+223 GSISSLS
-229 MQTANSLSSRV
+229 QTASGLETRV
-240 SNAEGAVSTISQK
+240 ANAEGAVSTVSQK
-253 VNGVTIQTGDGQT
+253 VNGVTVTTGYGQT
-266 FLAGDRIVMSSNIY
+266 FLAGDRIVMSSNVN

-291 VWINGMMKALIG
+291 VWINGMIKALIG
-303 QTYGADNYTMVL
+303 QTYGADNYSVIL

-333 WIGNET
+333 WVGNEA
-339 KTCGIMFNFST
+339 KTCGIMFNFSA